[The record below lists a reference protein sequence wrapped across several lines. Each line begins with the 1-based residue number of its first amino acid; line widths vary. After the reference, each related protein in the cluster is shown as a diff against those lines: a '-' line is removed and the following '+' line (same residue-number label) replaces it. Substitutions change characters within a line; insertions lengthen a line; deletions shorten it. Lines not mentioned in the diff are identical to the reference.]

1 MRNCALLRVRA
12 LNTDAHAMHESLNN
26 CMSNLTCR
34 FGFTLDP
41 GGTMT
46 SAQKCAAHVGTLPL
60 IVQLINA
67 PVLGT
72 ATCGGKN
79 TSI

>member
-1 MRNCALLRVRA
+1 MPMKQKN
-12 LNTDAHAMHESLNN
+12 LNH

-34 FGFTLDP
+34 LGFTLYP
-41 GGTMT
+41 RSPLT

-72 ATCGGKN
+72 ATCGKKKHIYL
-79 TSI
+79 SI